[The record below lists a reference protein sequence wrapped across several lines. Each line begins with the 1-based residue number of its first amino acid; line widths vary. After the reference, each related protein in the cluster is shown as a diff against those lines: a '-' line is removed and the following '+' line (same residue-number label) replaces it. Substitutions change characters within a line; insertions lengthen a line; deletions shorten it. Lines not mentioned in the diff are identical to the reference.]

1 MLCSLASD
9 RNSRASTS
17 GRASKAGGALER
29 IGNLSP
35 TKRRSTSDPKADGR
49 NSVMGGRSPGGRSPG
64 GRRSLERTKRM
75 NITVFE
81 TKYSIVPEKVEHLRA
96 LAEHYHIKLGLY
108 VAEFPPNPE
117 HVRLAELLVEKGFH
131 TGKNFVFGSA
141 LLPLGVTSR
150 LNREPNP

>member
-9 RNSRASTS
+9 RGSRASTS

-81 TKYSIVPEKVEHLRA
+81 TKYSIVPEKVLR
-96 LAEHYHIKLGLY
+96 
-108 VAEFPPNPE
+108 
-117 HVRLAELLVEKGFH
+117 VRLRVRVRVRVGELEHMRTITL
-131 TGKNFVFGSA
+131 T
-141 LLPLGVTSR
+141 LTPTLTLTQPQ
-150 LNREPNP
+150 PQPYP

>member
-9 RNSRASTS
+9 RGSRASTS

-81 TKYSIVPEKVEHLRA
+81 TKYSIVPEKVLRVRLRVRVRVRARVRGRMSRLRA
-96 LAEHYHIKLGLY
+96 SRSGLGLG
-108 VAEFPPNPE
+108 P
-117 HVRLAELLVEKGFH
+117 G
-131 TGKNFVFGSA
+131 
-141 LLPLGVTSR
+141 LG
-150 LNREPNP
+150 LG

>member
-1 MLCSLASD
+1 MLDSLASD
-9 RNSRASTS
+9 RSSRASTS

-81 TKYSIVPEKVEHLRA
+81 TKYSIVPEKVEHPTPPLPPYPYAYPYRYPYPGGAPTRPRRA
-96 LAEHYHIKLGLY
+96 LPHQAGAVH
-108 VAEFPPNPE
+108 
-117 HVRLAELLVEKGFH
+117 R
-131 TGKNFVFGSA
+131 
-141 LLPLGVTSR
+141 
-150 LNREPNP
+150 